1 VGKIVV
7 KAVCGSVFS
16 AMWHCILSAELTKT
30 HYLEWLNLEK
40 CLSALW
46 KYSQDKGK
54 LDTYY
59 YEEKM
64 NYLR

>member
-30 HYLEWLNLEK
+30 HYLLQIVFWWF
-40 CLSALW
+40 CPPGVT
-46 KYSQDKGK
+46 QFR
-54 LDTYY
+54 
-59 YEEKM
+59 KM
-64 NYLR
+64 FVRFMKIFSR